1 MRVTVEDVAKLA
13 GVSRATACRAL
24 GAYGYVGEAARTK
37 VLEAASQLKYSPH
50 AIAKSMVTGRTR
62 TVGLVVGD
70 IENPFFASVARGVSD
85 AITPEGYNLIV
96 CSTNE
101 SLKDEAMALEGLYRK
116 QVDGLIIAPVSSTD
130 GGQIKDLVKR
140 GVPVVLVDR
149 PLEGVDVDFVA
160 VANSEGAYEG
170 VRHLLQRGHRRVGF
184 LGDSITTTGER
195 LEGYRRALSEAG
207 VPVDESLIR
216 IGAYSV
222 ESGYRGA
229 VSLLSGTPGPTAV
242 FAASNFMTTGL
253 LMAVKDMQLRIPGQV
268 AIVSFDDM
276 DWLKLISPGI
286 TAVAQPVYELGRVSG
301 QHLLRRIA
309 GDTKPRETT
318 WLSTRLIVR
327 ESAV

>member
-24 GAYGYVGEAARTK
+24 GGYGYVGEATKTK
-37 VLEAASQLKYSPH
+37 VLEAASKLKYSPH

-101 SLKDEAMALEGLYRK
+101 SLKDEAIALEGLYQK
-116 QVDGLIIAPVSSTD
+116 QVDGLIVAPVSSTD
-130 GGQIKDLVKR
+130 GSQIKDLTKR
-140 GVPVVLVDR
+140 GVPVILVDR
-149 PLEGVDVDFVA
+149 PSEGLDVDFVG
-160 VANSEGAYEG
+160 VANSEGAYEA
-170 VRHLLQRGHRRVGF
+170 VRHLLQRGHRRIGF
-184 LGDSITTTGER
+184 LGDSIATTVER
-195 LEGYRRALSEAG
+195 LEGYRRALSEEG

-222 ESGYRGA
+222 ENGYRSA
-229 VSLLSGTPGPTAV
+229 VSLLSGTPCPTAV
-242 FAASNFMTTGL
+242 LAASNFMTTGL
-253 LMAVKDMQLRIPGQV
+253 LMAIKDMQLRVPDQV
-268 AIVSFDDM
+268 AIVGFDDM
-276 DWLKLISPGI
+276 DWLKLVSPAI
-286 TAVAQPVYELGRVSG
+286 TAVAQPVYELGRVSA

-309 GDTKPRETT
+309 GDTRPKEFTR
-318 WLSTRLIVR
+318 LSTRLIVR
-327 ESAV
+327 ESSG